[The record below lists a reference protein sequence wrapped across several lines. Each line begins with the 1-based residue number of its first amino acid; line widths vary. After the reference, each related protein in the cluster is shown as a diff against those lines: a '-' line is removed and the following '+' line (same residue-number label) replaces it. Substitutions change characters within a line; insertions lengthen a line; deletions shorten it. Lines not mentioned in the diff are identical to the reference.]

1 MDVKILLNEKNTLEV
16 ELGGVDMA
24 LGQLLAEKLSA
35 EKDVEFAA
43 AKMEHP
49 LVSSVKLIV
58 KTRKSEP
65 VKLVLEKL
73 DEVKGEVSDFRRKFS
88 DIAR

>member
-1 MDVKILLNEKNTLEV
+1 MEVKILLSEKNVLEM
-16 ELGGVDMA
+16 ELGGADLA

-49 LVSSVKLIV
+49 LVGSVKLIV
-58 KTRKSEP
+58 KTKKSEP
-65 VKLVLEKL
+65 SKLVLEKL
-73 DEVKGEVSDFRRKFS
+73 DEIKGEVSDFRSKFS
-88 DIAR
+88 SMAR